1 MMIKVNIEALESLL
15 SNYGY
20 QFSRREITLLKCALY
35 MWKEDTKL
43 WGNKLEIA
51 QFVQFLR
58 LCGENSYKITS
69 TIQHPQ
75 KGKVKGSAAS
85 FTFSERYMNM
95 HLLSMAEQ
103 MLHYVSGGEYEY
115 QFNWEEKEM
124 TDPNIEGHFYSIEG
138 FPKVFKPYSDE
149 ELSKIIEYE
158 KKKAERKPKGN
169 ANLGRRPYFV
179 YNKFKDAGHFGQ
191 SKQKEY
197 SFLYDWYV
205 LAGIANDIGEGYT
218 GVIGKE
224 KYQQVR
230 NWITAYERFKN
241 NLIN

>member
-20 QFSRREITLLKCALY
+20 QFSRREITLLKCAHY
-35 MWKEDTKL
+35 MWEEDTKL

-69 TIQHPQ
+69 TIQHP
-75 KGKVKGSAAS
+75 KRGKIKGSTES
-85 FTFSERYMNM
+85 FTFNGSYVSTPIY
-95 HLLSMAEQ
+95 LMAEE
-103 MLHYVSGGEYEY
+103 MLHSVSEGEYEY
-115 QFNWEEKEM
+115 IFGWDEK
-124 TDPNIEGHFYSIEG
+124 PIIEGYSYLFSGISELR
-138 FPKVFKPYSDE
+138 KPYSDE
-149 ELSKIIEYE
+149 ELHQIIEYE
-158 KKKAERKPKGN
+158 KKKIQRICKGN
-169 ANLGRRPYFV
+169 AKKGRKLYFV
-179 YNKFKDAGHFGQ
+179 YNKLKEAGHFGN

-205 LAGIANDIGEGYT
+205 LSGLANDIGEGYSGT
-218 GVIGKE
+218 IGKE

-230 NWITAYERFKN
+230 NWITAYEKFKN
-241 NLIN
+241 SLTD